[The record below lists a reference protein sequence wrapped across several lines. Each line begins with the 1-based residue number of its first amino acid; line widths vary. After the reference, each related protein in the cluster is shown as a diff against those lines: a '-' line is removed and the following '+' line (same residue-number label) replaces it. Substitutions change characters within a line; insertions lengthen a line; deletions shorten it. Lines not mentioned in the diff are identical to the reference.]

1 MRPQKKM
8 YIVRDNKSIAQRPM
22 RPSDIHNFIR
32 CRIKNM
38 TFDSA
43 INFLDNIENTTREV
57 RELVRR
63 REFNGS

>member
-1 MRPQKKM
+1 MRTQKKM
-8 YIVRDNKSIAQRPM
+8 YIVRDNNSVAQRPM

-43 INFLDNIENTTREV
+43 IKFLDNIESTTK
-57 RELVRR
+57 ELRQLVKR